1 MRESCMVN
9 LFIPSIAQNRA
20 CYANGPALCIRAEL
34 AEIYVTRVIER
45 IQGGCYFQITEFTQS
60 KPSGYCKIVII
71 YYYSPGC
78 LEGRF

>member
-45 IQGGCYFQITEFTQS
+45 IQGGCLAS
-60 KPSGYCKIVII
+60 DC
-71 YYYSPGC
+71 
-78 LEGRF
+78 